1 MLPAN
6 SRRRRLHIT
15 ELLEPTSI
23 HCCGG
28 LLDDQGYS
36 CIAGH
41 LVLQMTGGK
50 LLACVAGGG
59 NGGGYGCGGSGDGG
73 DNDDGDN
80 GGDLP
85 TTDPMMMYGIV
96 IF

>member
-1 MLPAN
+1 
-6 SRRRRLHIT
+6 
-15 ELLEPTSI
+15 
-23 HCCGG
+23 
-28 LLDDQGYS
+28 
-36 CIAGH
+36 
-41 LVLQMTGGK
+41 MTGGK